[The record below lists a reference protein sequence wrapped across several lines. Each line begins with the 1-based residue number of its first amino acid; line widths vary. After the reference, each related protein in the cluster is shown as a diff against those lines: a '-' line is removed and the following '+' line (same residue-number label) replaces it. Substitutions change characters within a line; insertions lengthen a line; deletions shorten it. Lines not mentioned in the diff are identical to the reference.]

1 MLSKLNQQQRDSI
14 MGSINSN
21 ALVLAGAGSGK
32 TRVLITRIEY
42 IIKELGIHPS
52 CIMAITFTKKA
63 ANELKERL
71 NNSVDDDELA
81 HLWVGTYHSICLKIL
96 DIFGENI
103 GIKEGYTI
111 LDTYNSRKC
120 AADVMLKMGLEA
132 NKKTVGSYLKRVS
145 TLKNN
150 LVFPKTYREKVLK
163 KFAGD
168 VDSAS
173 TDSDYIFADFYSK
186 YQAQNI
192 KNNVMDF
199 DDMILYTILLL
210 STNKEAQDF
219 VRNKFRYILAD
230 EVQDSNPSNM
240 VLLNLLSKYCNLFMV
255 GDEDQSIYGF
265 RGARP
270 DLVVNYVNKQES
282 TKIFKLEQNYRSTQI
297 IVNASNSVIA
307 HNDERMDKTC
317 FSKNAIGEKI
327 QFNVSGTN
335 LEEAAY
341 VAKRIKQHVAKGGK
355 YGDIMILYRTNSQSR
370 SFEEVF
376 LNYNVPYSLVGSLS
390 FNERAEIKDC
400 MAVLKLACN
409 LRDKYS
415 FRRVLNTLEG
425 VGKKTIDDL
434 MNLMDLQGDAVEVL
448 KNCSVKSSKARSSLS
463 FLLGILSIIDKKPT
477 AVLNKIADYYIA
489 KLENSGEE
497 KAVDRVD
504 NIKELQKV
512 VIEKESE
519 GLALQEFVMQMDLMS
534 ANDKETGD
542 NAVTMMTI
550 HASKGLESKVVFL
563 VGVNDGMLPHENC
576 YQNAN
581 GELEE
586 RRLMYVGMT
595 RAEELLYISRYN
607 EDSRRTYEES
617 VFLREIPINY
627 VEYDDIMF

>member
-1 MLSKLNQQQRDSI
+1 MLSKLNQQQSEAI
-14 MGSINSN
+14 MGSLNSN

-42 IIKELGIHPS
+42 LIKEMGVHPS
-52 CIMAITFTKKA
+52 CIMAITFTRKA
-63 ANELKERL
+63 ADELKDRL
-71 NNSVDDDELA
+71 NNAIDDEELA

-120 AADVMLKMGLEA
+120 AADIMTKMGLES

-145 TLKNN
+145 SLKNN
-150 LVFPKTYREKVLK
+150 LIFPKAYREKVMK

-168 VDSAS
+168 VDAAS
-173 TDSDYIFADFYSK
+173 TDSDYIFADFYSR

-210 STNKEAQDF
+210 SSNKEAQEF
-219 VRNKFRYILAD
+219 IKNKLRYVLAD

-240 VLLNLLSKYCNLFMV
+240 VLLDLLSKYCNQFIV

-270 DLVVNYVNKQES
+270 DLVVNYVKKHAT
-282 TKIFKLEQNYRSTQI
+282 TKVFKLEQNYRSTQT
-297 IVNASNSVIA
+297 IVNASNAVIA
-307 HNDERMDKTC
+307 HNDGRMEKTC

-341 VAKRIKQHVAKGGK
+341 VSKRIKQHVANGGK
-355 YGDIMILYRTNSQSR
+355 YEDIMILYRTNSQSR

-376 LNYNVPYSLVGSLS
+376 LSYNIPYSLVGSLS

-415 FRRVLNTLEG
+415 FKRVLGTLEG

-434 MNLMDLQGDAVEVL
+434 MNLMDLKGDAIEVL
-448 KNCSVKSSKARSSLS
+448 RDCNVRSSKARESLS

-477 AVLNKIADYYIA
+477 AVLNKIADYYIT
-489 KLENSGEE
+489 KLENTDEE
-497 KAVDRVD
+497 KAVDRID

-512 VIEKESE
+512 VIEKENE

-534 ANDKETGD
+534 ANDKEVGND
-542 NAVTMMTI
+542 SVTMMTI

-617 VFLREIPINY
+617 IFLREVPISY
-627 VEYDDIMF
+627 IEYDDIMF